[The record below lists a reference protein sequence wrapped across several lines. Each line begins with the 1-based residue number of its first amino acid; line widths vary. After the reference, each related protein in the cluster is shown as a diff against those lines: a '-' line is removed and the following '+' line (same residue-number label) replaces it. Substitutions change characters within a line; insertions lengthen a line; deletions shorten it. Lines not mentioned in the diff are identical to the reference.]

1 MRITASWALAN
12 ICDSLRHCI
21 DEFPL
26 KKYTGSNT
34 NPQLVAFLTERALR
48 LTEDGDKI
56 KSNAVRALGN
66 LSRFVKYTNSSG
78 VHDKPVGYLDSSS
91 NKIEMLS
98 ESSGLQHASNYRY
111 PTSLGDS
118 HLLEKM
124 VQAFLSCVTTGNVK
138 VQWNVCHALSNLFL
152 NETLRLQDMDWAP
165 SVFSVLLLLL
175 RDSSNFKIRI
185 QAAAALT
192 VPASAFDYGNS
203 FSDVVQGLE
212 HILENLGSDQISAP
226 SNFKYR
232 VALEKQVT
240 ATMLHVLGLASS
252 TDHQPLKDFLV
263 KKAPFLEE
271 WFKGLCSSLGETS
284 SQSEAGSSIED
295 QKKHMISK
303 AIQSLIEVYES
314 RNHQSAAQ
322 KFEELSNSIQL

>member
-34 NPQLVAFLTERALR
+34 NPQLVAFLTECALR
-48 LTEDGDKI
+48 LTDDGDKI

-66 LSRFVKYTNSSG
+66 LSRFVKCTNSSG

-91 NKIEMLS
+91 DKIEMLS
-98 ESSGLQHASNYRY
+98 ERSSLQHASNYRY

-185 QAAAALT
+185 QAAAALA

-271 WFKGLCSSLGETS
+271 WFKGLCSSLGETG
-284 SQSEAGSSIED
+284 SQSEAGSSIGD

-314 RNHQSAAQ
+314 RNHQLVAQ